1 VKDHELMEL
10 FTEGARAKQ
19 VVETAMAKFDC
30 SERAV
35 YDGLKRLRQ
44 AGQLILKEGEYERTS
59 TNGA

>member
-1 VKDHELMEL
+1 MEL